1 MPRDRIEDLGRLY
14 EQLKAITELEVWDFV
29 SGSSYKHSDWAE
41 RLKNEE
47 EQRRL
52 YAGLVE
58 ATELIY
64 EALAV
69 AAGDDSLNTP

>member
-1 MPRDRIEDLGRLY
+1 MPRERIEDLGRLY
-14 EQLKAITELEVWDFV
+14 ELLKAITGLEVWDFV
-29 SGSSYKHSDWAE
+29 SGSSYKHSGWAE
-41 RLKNEE
+41 RLRDEE

-52 YAGLVE
+52 YAGLVT

-69 AAGDDSLNTP
+69 AAGDDPLNTP